1 MAALKTDY
9 KDDVITGNRKY
20 TLTTEGG
27 YTVLTDATVYVQEG
41 DIINANVIN
50 GINENIMSTYQVITL
65 YASSWNASKQYTIS
79 DSRIHVDAGSGK
91 ETQQIMSISRNAT
104 AEQRQAWYDLGGVYL
119 VSQSEGSM
127 TFACM
132 EDRPTIN
139 IPVEVRFMGWK

>member
-1 MAALKTDY
+1 
-9 KDDVITGNRKY
+9 
-20 TLTTEGG
+20 
-27 YTVLTDATVYVQEG
+27 
-41 DIINANVIN
+41 
-50 GINENIMSTYQVITL
+50 
-65 YASSWNASKQYTIS
+65 
-79 DSRIHVDAGSGK
+79 
-91 ETQQIMSISRNAT
+91 MSISRNAT